1 MSLSIKPDSH
11 STKLQTSYQNLAAAA
26 NTLNAAYDTFG
37 SAANTVEEA
46 LNKLDPGVTAWV
58 TLSTSMTQEDAPWEI
73 FEERLGYGKANG
85 RWGLTLCTVTKNE
98 KGEKEIKDSWL
109 FNDAPRNLRLKAIEH
124 VPALIEALAREAAQ
138 TAKKVSDGADFARQL
153 AVSISAVA
161 HAKGNRR

>member
-1 MSLSIKPDSH
+1 MLKNSGPGRALPHERGLWGSFQPLRNLEQLGDAIPVPAGSGC
-11 STKLQTSYQNLAAAA
+11 LQRL
-26 NTLNAAYDTFG
+26 LNDRPRQFRAC
-37 SAANTVEEA
+37 
-46 LNKLDPGVTAWV
+46 P
-58 TLSTSMTQEDAPWEI
+58 EI